1 MLKIDPK
8 EGIPDFEKEH
18 DKFVADTVND
28 AISKLTDADK
38 KELLEHPDPVDH
50 HFGYGMYIRNHYIH
64 GKELPFPVAFADDS
78 STEIVDEI
86 IKKVQLEAFKN

>member
-1 MLKIDPK
+1 MFKFDP
-8 EGIPDFEKEH
+8 ENGIPDFEKEH

-38 KELLEHPDPVDH
+38 KELLEHPYSVDH

-64 GKELPFPVAFADDS
+64 GKELPFLVAFADDLS
-78 STEIVDEI
+78 AEIVEEI
-86 IKKVQLEAFKN
+86 IKKIQLEAGKN